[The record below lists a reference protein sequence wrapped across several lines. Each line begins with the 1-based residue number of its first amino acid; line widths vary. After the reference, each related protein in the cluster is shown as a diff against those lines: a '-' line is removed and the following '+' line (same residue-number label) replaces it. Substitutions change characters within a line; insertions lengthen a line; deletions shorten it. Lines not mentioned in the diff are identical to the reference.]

1 MSVSLLSR
9 AVLAGLLATAA
20 FTTSAM
26 TSALAQEWPSQP
38 VKMMVG
44 FGAGGGTDLV
54 SRVIADALGKALNQS
69 FVVENKPGAG
79 GSIASDIV
87 AHGPKDGYT
96 ALMLSPGHTVSA
108 AVMKSVP
115 YDPVKDFA
123 TVGMVANS
131 AIVIVAR
138 KDSPAKGL
146 QDLIAMGK
154 KEPGK
159 LNYATVNTGSTQ
171 QLVAEWFRQLGGFDA
186 QGVTFRTTPEVVTSL
201 LRGDV
206 AYAVEL
212 AHAVRGQVESGELKV
227 LAVTTPTRWPSLP
240 DVPTAIE
247 QGMPTFAAL
256 GWYGLVYPAGVPQPI
271 IDKTQKALAQVL
283 SQETTK
289 KQLSNA
295 GAIPSLSTPAEFSK
309 LISDEVVRWR
319 TVAKE
324 AGIQPM

>member
-1 MSVSLLSR
+1 METSLVAR
-9 AVLAGLLATAA
+9 AA
-20 FTTSAM
+20 FGAALLIASA
-26 TSALAQEWPSQP
+26 TPLSAQEWPAQP
-38 VKMMVG
+38 VKIMVG

-54 SRVIADALGKALNQS
+54 SRIIADGLGKTLNQS

-79 GSIASDIV
+79 GSIASDMV

-96 ALMLSPGHTVSA
+96 AVMLSPGHTVSA
-108 AVMKSVP
+108 AVMKSIP

-123 TVGMVANS
+123 AVGLVANS

-146 QDLIAMGK
+146 QDLIAMAK
-154 KEPGK
+154 KDPGK

-171 QLVAEWFRQLGGFDA
+171 NLVAEWFKQLGGFQA
-186 QGVTFRTTPEVVTSL
+186 QGLTFRTTPEVVTSV

-212 AHAVRGQVESGELKV
+212 AHAVRGQVESGELKI

-240 DVPTAIE
+240 EVPTAVE
-247 QGMPTFAAL
+247 QGLPTFAAT

-283 SQETTK
+283 AQDTIK

-295 GAIPSLSTPAEFSK
+295 GAIPNLSTPAEFTK
-309 LISDEVVRWR
+309 LISEEVVRWKK
-319 TVAKE
+319 VATE
-324 AGIQPM
+324 AHIQPQ